1 MLQKVFLAQVC
12 GCVSECESVMF
23 RLYLH
28 FIFYF
33 LNFIYL
39 KKSLHPVWGLKSSPR
54 SRVAGSS
61 NWAHQAPLY
70 LHFGREILWFLERWD
85 RARRRGSK
93 TSEEVWQ
100 QSQKMSKEFYH
111 SISRSNGDGKEKCR
125 FKRYLGGQVHKVLK
139 HLDRGGE
146 EKRGVLV
153 HSQISNLSNWV
164 DSGWCPPLRQ
174 RRQEEEEMWETSFW

>member
-1 MLQKVFLAQVC
+1 
-12 GCVSECESVMF
+12 MF

-39 KKSLHPVWGLKSSPR
+39 KISPHPVWALNSSPR
-54 SRVAGSS
+54 SRVARSS
-61 NWAHQAPLY
+61 NRARQAPLY
-70 LHFGREILWFLERWD
+70 LHFGREILWFFARWD
-85 RARRRGSK
+85 RARWRGSK
-93 TSEEVWQ
+93 TNEKVWQ
-100 QSQKMSKEFYH
+100 QSRKMSKECYH
-111 SISRSNGDGKEKCR
+111 STSRSNGDGKAKCR

-146 EKRGVLV
+146 EKGGVLV

-164 DSGWCPPLRQ
+164 EGGWCPPLRQ
-174 RRQEEEEMWETSFW
+174 RRQEEEEM